1 MPEHQQRDG
10 VLFAIGA
17 YGLWGFLPI
26 YFKQLSFAQPTEIL
40 VHRIVW
46 SLLFTG
52 LLILLWRG
60 IPKVKVVIRNK
71 RYMGWLLIS
80 SLLIACNWVIFIWA
94 IQNNHMLDASL
105 GYFINPFINI
115 ALGMVFFGERLR
127 RLQIAALVLA
137 FIGVLAQ
144 IIVFGKVPVV
154 ALALAMTFGIYG
166 LIRKQVPVDG
176 QTGLLVETFILLIP
190 ALAYGIF
197 MFQTGALSFD
207 YSWNQFAWLF
217 IVGPVT
223 SIPLILFA
231 AAAQRLKYSTMGFFQ
246 YIAPSIMFLCAL
258 GIYDEPLTT
267 DKLITFVSIWAAL
280 ALLSI
285 EALYR
290 RRSAT

>member
-1 MPEHQQRDG
+1 MPHQQRDG
-10 VLFAIGA
+10 VLFALGA
-17 YGLWGFLPI
+17 YGLWGFLAI
-26 YFKQLSFAQPTEIL
+26 YFKQLHFALPTEIL
-40 VHRIVW
+40 VHRIIW
-46 SLLFTG
+46 SFLFTG

-71 RYMGWLLIS
+71 RYIGWLLIS
-80 SLLIACNWVIFIWA
+80 SILIACNWVIFIWA
-94 IQNNHMLDASL
+94 IQNNQMLDASL

-115 ALGMVFFGERLR
+115 ALGMLFLGERLR

-137 FIGVLAQ
+137 FIGVSAQ

-154 ALALAMTFGIYG
+154 ALSLATTFGIYG

-190 ALAYGIF
+190 ALAYGMF

-207 YSWNQFAWLF
+207 YSWNQFALLF

-258 GIYDEPLTT
+258 GIYNEPLTT
-267 DKLITFVSIWAAL
+267 DKLITFVSIWTAL
-280 ALLSI
+280 ALLSV

>member
-10 VLFAIGA
+10 IAFALGA
-17 YGLWGFLPI
+17 YGLWGFLAI
-26 YFKQLSFAQPTEIL
+26 YFKQLLFAQPAEIL

-52 LLILLWRG
+52 ILILLWRG

-80 SLLIACNWVIFIWA
+80 SMLIACNWVIFIWA

-105 GYFINPFINI
+105 GYFINPFVNI
-115 ALGMVFFGERLR
+115 GLGMLFLGERLR
-127 RLQIAALVLA
+127 RLQIAALTLA
-137 FIGVLAQ
+137 FIGVFAQ
-144 IIVFGKVPVV
+144 IIVFGSVPVI
-154 ALALAMTFGIYG
+154 ALTLATTFGIYG

-190 ALAYGIF
+190 TLGYGLYLY
-197 MFQTGALSFD
+197 QTGAVSFH
-207 YSWNQFAWLF
+207 YSLQQIGWLLL
-217 IVGPVT
+217 VGPVT

-267 DKLITFVSIWAAL
+267 DKMITFVSIWAAL
-280 ALLSI
+280 ALLSA

-290 RRSAT
+290 RRSAA

>member
-10 VLFAIGA
+10 VLFALGA
-17 YGLWGFLPI
+17 YGLWGFLAI

-71 RYMGWLLIS
+71 RYMGWLLTS
-80 SLLIACNWVIFIWA
+80 SILIACNWVIFIWA

-105 GYFINPFINI
+105 GYFINPFVNI
-115 ALGMVFFGERLR
+115 ALGMLFLGERLR

-137 FIGVLAQ
+137 FIGVSAQ

-154 ALALAMTFGIYG
+154 ALALATTFGIYG

-190 ALAYGIF
+190 ALAYGMF

-207 YSWNQFAWLF
+207 YSWSQFAWLF

-258 GIYDEPLTT
+258 GIYNEPLTT
-267 DKLITFVSIWAAL
+267 DKLITFVSIWTAL
-280 ALLSI
+280 ALLSV

-290 RRSAT
+290 RHSAT